1 MGLVLA
7 LAAGALAALWYIGAL
22 TPARL
27 RWIGIAAAAG
37 VSLRL
42 LLTGQWLGAIAV
54 AGVTAWL
61 IYDGQR
67 GRQRVGNDMSPEEA
81 GRLLG
86 LPPKANAVEI
96 NAAWRR
102 LIAEA
107 HPDKGGS
114 ADASARI
121 NAARD
126 TLLKHLRDKER

>member
-1 MGLVLA
+1 MGILLA
-7 LAAGALAALWYIGAL
+7 LAAGALGALWYIGAL

-27 RWIGIAAAAG
+27 RWIGIVAAG
-37 VSLRL
+37 GVALRL
-42 LLTGQWLGAIAV
+42 LLTGQWLGALAV

-61 IYDGQR
+61 LLDRRPRAAQDI
-67 GRQRVGNDMSPEEA
+67 SPEEA

-86 LPPKANAVEI
+86 LGPEAGAVEI

-102 LIAEA
+102 VIAEV

-114 ADASARI
+114 ADASARV

-126 TLLKHLRDKER
+126 TLLKHLRAKDR